1 MAGLRI
7 EHVNL
12 SVSDAAAAAA
22 AVQAIFGWRVRWSGA
37 GRNGLPVYH
46 VGTDDHYLA
55 LSTDSDV
62 PPGTAAYP
70 KGRPLNHVAIE
81 VDDLDALEA
90 RVIAAGFQPFEHG
103 DYEPG
108 RRFYFLGPD
117 EIEFEVVSYRP
128 AEGAAR

>member
-1 MAGLRI
+1 MAGLRM

-12 SVSDAAAAAA
+12 SVRDAAAAAT

-46 VGTDDHYLA
+46 VGADDHYLA
-55 LSTDSDV
+55 FSTDGQA
-62 PPGTAAYP
+62 PPGAAAYS

-81 VDDLDALEA
+81 VDDLEALEA
-90 RVIAAGFQPFEHG
+90 RVIAAGFRPFEHG

-108 RRFYFLGPD
+108 RRFYFLGRD
-117 EIEFEVVSYRP
+117 DIEFEVVSYRAP
-128 AEGAAR
+128 EGAGR